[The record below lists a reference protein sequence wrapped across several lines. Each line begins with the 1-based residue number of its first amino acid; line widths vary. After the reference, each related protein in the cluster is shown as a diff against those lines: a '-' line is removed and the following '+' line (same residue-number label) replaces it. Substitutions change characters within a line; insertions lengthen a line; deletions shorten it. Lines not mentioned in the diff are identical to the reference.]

1 MDAQAVNEGDL
12 SYRFRCHLCHQRHSR
27 TDIWLE
33 GFPIFSSLSNNGHL
47 RHGMSYALGLK
58 RSKPLHQELLMNKW
72 LVIICFNFASA
83 TPLLLSPVHGHD
95 GPLDEYGC
103 HLDRDQKYYH
113 CHDGVY
119 KRLSFDSKT
128 QMIQRLKN
136 QYIALGRVWPYREA
150 TNDYEQQMPITET
163 TLEPQS
169 VPEGELKQTSP
180 TKRTQSSQLMPRS
193 TSAKQTSKTG
203 RHAAAASPKTEAS
216 ETRDSA
222 QPVSEARQGSAQ
234 SRKRTEPEL
243 TVWITKIRADGR
255 PIFESREGE
264 RFVLDDQGNKVLVGR
279 NES

>member
-1 MDAQAVNEGDL
+1 
-12 SYRFRCHLCHQRHSR
+12 
-27 TDIWLE
+27 
-33 GFPIFSSLSNNGHL
+33 
-47 RHGMSYALGLK
+47 MSYAMGPRLK
-58 RSKPLHQELLMNKW
+58 LAVQTAASGVLMNKW
-72 LVIICFNFASA
+72 LVIICFNFVSA

-95 GPLDEYGC
+95 GPLDMYGC
-103 HLDRDQKYYH
+103 HLDKDQKYYH

-136 QYIALGRVWPYREA
+136 QYIALGRAWPYREA

-169 VPEGELKQTSP
+169 LSEGELKQRVP
-180 TKRTQSSQLMPRS
+180 TKATQSAQLTARPA
-193 TSAKQTSKTG
+193 SAKQTSKTS
-203 RHAAAASPKTEAS
+203 RHAAAANPKTEAS
-216 ETRDSA
+216 DAQNSA
-222 QPVSEARQGSAQ
+222 QPLSEARQGSAA

-243 TVWITKIRADGR
+243 KVWITKIRADGR